1 MAATPG
7 IEALGPD
14 VSYDFMGGAG
24 CAPAWT
30 SAYGWEQAIRSVR
43 RCAWRRR
50 PPPAARMLLNLV
62 VTDPDSAALGPS
74 YLLCVRP
81 PAPTGRLSAYRVEL
95 RADGRLLGRHRLH
108 ELDLV
113 HATSGQPF
121 PKHFLEAVSWD
132 PAVDSLA
139 VYRDGVLVDNVAL
152 GDEEP
157 VLEDVNVDPIG
168 VGAAAVAVSWAPA
181 PPGDEDPTRYLVRY
195 SNDDGASWTALAADL
210 KAAAIQLRLD
220 GLPGGERCRIEVAAS
235 RLGRTAVRQSAAFPR
250 APVPLH
256 GDRPASAARRRDA
269 ELAVTD
275 VVELLG
281 TAFSPDRPPVPSEAL
296 RWSYTQAPEAEEEL
310 GDGARLLIRHDAA
323 AGHQH
328 HPPASGWCGT
338 LLRHR

>member
-1 MAATPG
+1 MGRWAIRPLNGPTRPQCRDLLGELVPRFPFPSFLPQRFADGITYPTAYEMNLADVKEQLSKHDLATTVDLVTIGVIGADWLVKVDPNVLGLGGGGVVVSPAVDPDTAAHELGHVLGRLHAPCRQGAPDPGFPDYWPSPPGSIGEVGFRAVAGTPG

-95 RADGRLLGRHRLH
+95 LRADGRLLGRHRLH

-121 PKHFLEAVSWD
+121 PKRFLEAVSWD
-132 PAVDSLA
+132 PAV
-139 VYRDGVLVDNVAL
+139 R
-152 GDEEP
+152 
-157 VLEDVNVDPIG
+157 
-168 VGAAAVAVSWAPA
+168 
-181 PPGDEDPTRYLVRY
+181 
-195 SNDDGASWTALAADL
+195 
-210 KAAAIQLRLD
+210 
-220 GLPGGERCRIEVAAS
+220 LPGGVS
-235 RLGRTAVRQSAAFPR
+235 RWR
-250 APVPLH
+250 A
-256 GDRPASAARRRDA
+256 GGQRGARR
-269 ELAVTD
+269 
-275 VVELLG
+275 
-281 TAFSPDRPPVPSEAL
+281 
-296 RWSYTQAPEAEEEL
+296 
-310 GDGARLLIRHDAA
+310 
-323 AGHQH
+323 
-328 HPPASGWCGT
+328 
-338 LLRHR
+338 

>member
-1 MAATPG
+1 M
-7 IEALGPD
+7 
-14 VSYDFMGGAG
+14 
-24 CAPAWT
+24 
-30 SAYGWEQAIRSVR
+30 
-43 RCAWRRR
+43 
-50 PPPAARMLLNLV
+50 
-62 VTDPDSAALGPS
+62 
-74 YLLCVRP
+74 
-81 PAPTGRLSAYRVEL
+81 
-95 RADGRLLGRHRLH
+95 
-108 ELDLV
+108 
-113 HATSGQPF
+113 
-121 PKHFLEAVSWD
+121 
-132 PAVDSLA
+132 
-139 VYRDGVLVDNVAL
+139 LVDNVAL

-168 VGAAAVAVSWAPA
+168 VGAAVVAVSWAPA

-250 APVPLH
+250 APVPLRTEIV
-256 GDRPASAARRRDA
+256 RPRPPAGGTV

-310 GDGARLLIRHDAA
+310 GVGARLLIRSTTLPPGISTIHLRVDGAEPSFVTVDRAA
-323 AGHQH
+323 D
-328 HPPASGWCGT
+328 
-338 LLRHR
+338 